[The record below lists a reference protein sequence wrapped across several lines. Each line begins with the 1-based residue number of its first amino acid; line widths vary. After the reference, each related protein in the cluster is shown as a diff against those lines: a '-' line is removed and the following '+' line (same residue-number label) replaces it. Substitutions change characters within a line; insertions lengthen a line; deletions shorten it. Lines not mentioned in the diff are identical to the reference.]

1 MKLTIKTSKVNLTFE
16 DNVEESKTG
25 YGRHY
30 LPDDTNKWI
39 KEVMTDVLTLHNNIN
54 QEESVPEEP
63 TQRQL
68 ALFLNWTLKHYSTET
83 TDDGLFYWTDSM
95 GIEVNIETIIND
107 YNNEK
112 IY

>member
-1 MKLTIKTSKVNLTFE
+1 MKLTIKTSKVDLTFE
-16 DNVEESKTG
+16 DNVEETKTG

-39 KEVMTDVLTLHNNIN
+39 KEVIADVLHLHENII
-54 QEESVPEEP
+54 ETEPPEP
-63 TQRQL
+63 TPRQL
-68 ALFLNWTLKHYSTET
+68 ALFLNWALKHYSTET
-83 TDDGLFYWTDSM
+83 TDDGLFYWADSM
-95 GIEVNIETIIND
+95 GIEVSIETIIND